1 MALKEEKKLGEIMQ
15 SAGPYMTLGLQMAA
29 AVTVFL
35 FIGKYADDQ
44 FGTKPWLMIVGIVF
58 GFTGG
63 MIKFFR
69 TVIELGKKEENER
82 RSKV

>member
-1 MALKEEKKLGEIMQ
+1 MNEEKKLGEIMQ

-35 FIGKYADDQ
+35 FIGKYADDR

-58 GFTGG
+58 GFAGG

-69 TVIELGKKEENER
+69 TVIELGKQEEHER
-82 RSKV
+82 RNKE